1 MFTTLN
7 KRAQSTA
14 EFAIVVSMVIG
25 AIVVMQVYVKK
36 SLQGRIKT
44 ETDTALGATQFNPN
58 YTNTQNTT
66 GMSSNETIDQA
77 GTTGDSNEHIQS
89 DRQTTY

>member
-1 MFTTLN
+1 MFRKHN
-7 KRAQSTA
+7 KAQSTA

-44 ETDTALGATQFNPN
+44 ETDTALGAAQFNPN
-58 YTNTQNTT
+58 YTNTQDTT
-66 GMSSNETIDQA
+66 GMGSNETVDQA
-77 GTTGDSNEHIQS
+77 GTKGDSSEHLRS
-89 DRQTTY
+89 DRTTTY